1 MLLASVTGFLTTLVG
16 DHGLYAV
23 FALMAVDALLP
34 AASEVVMVYAGAVA
48 AGAFAGQSVVLFGQR
63 IGSGFWA
70 YLAMALAGTLGYT
83 LGAIVGWAIGI
94 YGGRPLLERRGR
106 WLHLRPENLDR
117 AERWFDRFGPAAVFL
132 GRITPVVRSF
142 ISIPAGVFR
151 AALGPYTGL
160 TLAGSAIWCFAIAGA
175 GWGLG
180 SSYERFHH
188 DFRFADYAIALAVVG
203 AVAYLLL
210 RRRARARGRAS
221 SRLTPP

>member
-1 MLLASVTGFLTTLVG
+1 
-16 DHGLYAV
+16 
-23 FALMAVDALLP
+23 MAVDALLP

-48 AGAFAGQSVVLFGQR
+48 AGAFAGQSVVLVGQR

-70 YLAMALAGTLGYT
+70 YLAIAL
-83 LGAIVGWAIGI
+83 
-94 YGGRPLLERRGR
+94 
-106 WLHLRPENLDR
+106 
-117 AERWFDRFGPAAVFL
+117 
-132 GRITPVVRSF
+132 
-142 ISIPAGVFR
+142 
-151 AALGPYTGL
+151 
-160 TLAGSAIWCFAIAGA
+160 A